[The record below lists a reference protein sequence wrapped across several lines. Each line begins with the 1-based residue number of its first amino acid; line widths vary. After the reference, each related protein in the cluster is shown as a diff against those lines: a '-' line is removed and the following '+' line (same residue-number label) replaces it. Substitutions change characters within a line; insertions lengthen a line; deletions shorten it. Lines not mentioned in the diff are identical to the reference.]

1 MDDVIRFALLGL
13 GVGAIYALVAQ
24 GIVLIYKGSGVLN
37 FAQGAMG
44 MIGAELFYMLVD
56 ERDVDWKLAMVVGIG
71 VPALMGAATHLGV
84 MRWMRT
90 ANALSRLI
98 ITLGLLAGIQAVGLE
113 VWGGETKLAS
123 ALLPQNIVE
132 PLKDTP
138 IGVDRLWL
146 FAIAVG
152 LTAVL
157 ALTYRFTRFGL
168 ATSAVAENQ
177 TATSALGISPDVIAT
192 VNWSLGGALAGL
204 AAILIAPIIG
214 LSVTSLS
221 LLVIAGLAAALV
233 GGFSSFT
240 LTLLG
245 GLFIGVLESEMAGG
259 FRDVPVLDFFVED
272 PGWSKSVPFLVIL
285 AVLLIRGR
293 ALPLRHEL
301 AERPPELGD
310 GKLRPKTIVI
320 GTAAMVVFIWLT
332 SVTWVDA
339 ITTTAILA
347 IVALSLVVV
356 TGFAGQLSLAQ
367 FALAGMGA
375 WVAGRLVDNYSIP
388 FELAILC
395 GILGAIPVGLVVALP
410 ALRTRGINLAVATL
424 GLALILE
431 RLILLNPNRTGR
443 FEGTVVGEPTFFG
456 LDLGSVVH
464 PERYATFC
472 VLLFVL
478 ACVGVANLRR
488 GRAGRRLIS
497 VRTNERAA
505 AALGIS
511 VFGAKLYAFGLAAAI
526 AGLAGVL
533 SAFRRPNVVFTP
545 FTVFESINAVVYAVI
560 GGIGFV
566 IGPLLGSQLAPGT
579 IGPELF
585 EFLWG
590 WTGIDIEAI
599 FRVAGGFLL
608 ITILLQNANGLAPQ
622 TIKQMKWYGKV
633 LRLQRPPKP
642 PEPLPDV
649 AREPVRQATLTVEN
663 LAVRFGGVVALN
675 GVSLE
680 VRPGEV
686 LGLIGPN
693 GAGKTTLI
701 DAVTGFVKP
710 SQGQVALDGKP
721 LSRLNAR
728 QRARLGIGRSFQSLE
743 LFEDMTVRDNLRA
756 GSDRRDPWAYL
767 SDLVWPGDPPLSSTA
782 IAAVREFGLEDDL
795 DRKPNELPYGRRR
808 LVGIARAIATQP
820 SVLMLDEPAAGLDDG
835 ETAEL
840 GDLIRRLAA
849 QWGLAILL
857 IEHDVGLV
865 LRVCDRI
872 VALDFGRQIA
882 QGTPD
887 EIRSDAAVVSA
898 YLGDAD
904 HETVGAAPGRE
915 PT

>member
-1 MDDVIRFALLGL
+1 MDEVLRFGLLGL

-44 MIGAELFYMLVD
+44 MIGAEIFYTLVD
-56 ERDVDWKLAMVVGIG
+56 EKDVEWKFALVLGIG
-71 VPALMGAATHLGV
+71 VPALIGAATHLGI

-98 ITLGLLAGIQAVGLE
+98 VTLGLLAGIQAVGLQ

-132 PLKDTP
+132 PLRDTP

-146 FAIAVG
+146 LVIAVG
-152 LTAVL
+152 LTIALAVV
-157 ALTYRFTRFGL
+157 YRFTRFGL

-177 TATSALGISPDVIAT
+177 TATSSLGISPDVIAT
-192 VNWSLGGALAGL
+192 VNWSLGGALAGA

-214 LSVTSLS
+214 LSVTTLS

-240 LTLLG
+240 LTLVG
-245 GLFIGVLESEMAGG
+245 GLAIGVLESEMAGG
-259 FRDVPVLDFFVED
+259 FRDIPVLNYFSDD
-272 PGWSKSVPFLVIL
+272 PGWSKSVPFLVII
-285 AVLLIRGR
+285 AMLLIRGR
-293 ALPLRHEL
+293 ALPLRHEI
-301 AERPPELGD
+301 AEKPPELGD
-310 GKLRPKTIVI
+310 GKLKPKTIII
-320 GTAAMVVFIWLT
+320 GTILMIAFIW
-332 SVTWVDA
+332 VTNVSWVDA
-339 ITTTAILA
+339 ITTTVVIAL
-347 IVALSLVVV
+347 VCLSLVVV

-367 FALAGMGA
+367 FALAGIGA

-388 FELAILC
+388 FELAILA
-395 GILGAIPVGLVVALP
+395 GIAGAIPVGLVVALP

-431 RLILLNPNRTGR
+431 RLILLNPNRTGK
-443 FEGTVVGEPTFFG
+443 FEGTTVGEPTFFG
-456 LDLGSVVH
+456 INLGSVVH

-472 VLLFVL
+472 VLLFVV
-478 ACVGVANLRR
+478 ASIVVANLRR
-488 GRAGRRLIS
+488 GRAGRRLIA

-526 AGLAGVL
+526 AALAGVL
-533 SAFRRPNVVFTP
+533 SAFRRPIVVFDS
-545 FTVFESINAVVYAVI
+545 FSVFASINAVVYAVI
-560 GGIGFV
+560 GGIGYV
-566 IGPLLGSQLAPGT
+566 IGPLLGSELAPGT
-579 IGPELF
+579 VGPKIFDVLF
-585 EFLWG
+585 G
-590 WTGIDIEAI
+590 WTGIDVDTI
-599 FRVAGGFLL
+599 FEVAGGFLL
-608 ITILLQNANGLAPQ
+608 ITILIQNANGLAPQ
-622 TIKQMKWYGKV
+622 TIKQMKWYARM
-633 LRLQRPPKP
+633 LRLQRPTPT

-649 AREPVRQATLTVEN
+649 AREPVKQATLAVED

-675 GVSLE
+675 GVSLT
-680 VRPGEV
+680 VRPGQV

-701 DAVTGFVKP
+701 DAVTGFVRP
-710 SQGQVALDGKP
+710 SGGRVTFDGRS
-721 LSRLNAR
+721 LAGLNAR
-728 QRARLGIGRSFQSLE
+728 RRARLGIGRSFQSLE
-743 LFEDMTVRDNLRA
+743 LFEDMTVRDNLRS
-756 GSDRRDPWAYL
+756 GSDRRDPWAYVT
-767 SDLVWPGDPPLSSTA
+767 DLCWPGNPPLSSTA
-782 IAAVREFGLEDDL
+782 VAAVREFGLEADL
-795 DRKPNELPYGRRR
+795 DRKPGELPYGRRR

-840 GDLIRRLAA
+840 GDLIRRLAE

-857 IEHDVGLV
+857 VEHDVGMV
-865 LRVCDRI
+865 LRVCDHI

-882 QGTPD
+882 DGTPH
-887 EIRSDAAVVSA
+887 EIRRDAAVVAA
-898 YLGDAD
+898 YLGEEDDAGVATSVS
-904 HETVGAAPGRE
+904 ETI
-915 PT
+915 